1 LPPYA
6 SRLEGLLVAG
16 ERTCMNFD
24 PSRWTG
30 AGGGIDTM
38 TNPDMVKKAGG
49 PNPSA
54 SPGDQRLDPPV
65 PAPESDPNLLT
76 RRDPVDSPQLKP
88 MIHQHKSGGLKAPE
102 DDNVLTPKG
111 SRS

>member
-1 LPPYA
+1 
-6 SRLEGLLVAG
+6 
-16 ERTCMNFD
+16 
-24 PSRWTG
+24 
-30 AGGGIDTM
+30 M
-38 TNPDMVKKAGG
+38 TNPDMVKKAAG
-49 PNPSA
+49 PEA
-54 SPGDQRLDPPV
+54 AAHRDRLLDPPV

-111 SRS
+111 SGS